1 MSALAGLVFLQMALI
16 VAVSQAV
23 GYVFRWLQQPLVVA
37 QMLTGILLGPSLF
50 GLLLPDVA
58 GHVFPVSSM
67 GTLRALG
74 IVGLVLYLFYVGLW
88 VPLGVIIRLATRDS
102 RVAVACVV

>member
-37 QMLTGILLGPSLF
+37 QMLTGILRPTAGQAE
-50 GLLLPDVA
+50 VA
-58 GHVFPVSSM
+58 GF
-67 GTLRALG
+67 
-74 IVGLVLYLFYVGLW
+74 
-88 VPLGVIIRLATRDS
+88 VPWRQRLQ
-102 RVAVACVV
+102 